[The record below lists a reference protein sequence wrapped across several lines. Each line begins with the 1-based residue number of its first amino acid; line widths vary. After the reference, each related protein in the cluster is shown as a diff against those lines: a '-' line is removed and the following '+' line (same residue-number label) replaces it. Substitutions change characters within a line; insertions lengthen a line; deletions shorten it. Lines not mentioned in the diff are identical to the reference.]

1 MSFIINKKINVRCS
15 YTIKCISVILA
26 VVCCGIFGVCEKY
39 VKSFPDDIT
48 VYGNENISY
57 NHSITISSNN
67 QSIKEIK
74 ANADI
79 GEISQ
84 VKNLTLFNIIPIK
97 EVNVHTVEK
106 RFVVPCDN
114 LFGIKFYTKGISVI
128 NCNNIELGFKTV
140 NPGAECGLRS
150 GDTILKINGK
160 DMTSCEDM
168 QSEIT
173 SSGGGSLNIE
183 CERQGEIFHTVITPV
198 QSDGEYRVGLWI
210 RDSCAGLGTMTFYD
224 PETNKFAALGHGIC
238 DSDTGELLPLDS
250 AEITQAKISTI
261 TKGTNGSPG
270 IINGYFASD
279 ETSGRA
285 LLNNETGLY
294 GILDNPTSYFEPIEI
309 ANIQDIRKGEAQI
322 LCTLDDGEPKY
333 YSIEITGVNYDE
345 KNKTKNLQIV
355 ATDNRRLE
363 KTGGIVQ
370 GMSGSPILQN
380 GKLVGAVTHVL
391 ITNSA
396 KGYGIFAQNMF
407 DEIDKKLN

>member
-1 MSFIINKKINVRCS
+1 MKKA
-15 YTIKCISVILA
+15 IKFISVILA
-26 VVCCGIFGVCEKY
+26 VVCCGIFGVCEKCE
-39 VKSFPDDIT
+39 KSFPNDIT
-48 VYGNENISY
+48 VYENEKFSFNY
-57 NHSITISSNN
+57 SITISPNN

-74 ANADI
+74 VNSDI
-79 GEISQ
+79 GENSKS
-84 VKNLTLFNIIPIK
+84 KNLMLLNIIPIK
-97 EVNVHTVEK
+97 EVNVQTVPK
-106 RFVVPCDN
+106 RCVIPCGT
-114 LFGIKFYTKGISVI
+114 LFGIKFHTKGVSVI
-128 NCNNIELGFKTV
+128 NCSDIESGVRTV
-140 NPGAECGLRS
+140 NPGEECGLRS

-160 DMTSCEDM
+160 DMTGCEDM
-168 QSEIT
+168 QNEIIT
-173 SSGGGSLNIE
+173 SGGESLNLE
-183 CERQGEIFHTVITPV
+183 CERQGEIFHTSITPV
-198 QSDGEYRVGLWI
+198 KSDGEYRVGLWI

-250 AEITQAKISTI
+250 AEITKAKISTI

-270 IINGYFASD
+270 SINGYFASD
-279 ETSGRA
+279 EASGRA
-285 LLNNETGLY
+285 VINNETGLY
-294 GILDNPTSYFEPIEI
+294 GILNSPASYFEPIEI
-309 ANIQDIRKGEAQI
+309 ANIQDVHKGAAQI

-355 ATDNRRLE
+355 ATDNRLLE

-391 ITNSA
+391 VTNSA

>member
-106 RFVVPCDN
+106 RFVVPCGN

-355 ATDNRRLE
+355 ATDNRLLE

>member
-355 ATDNRRLE
+355 ATDNRLLE
-363 KTGGIVQ
+363 KKGGIAQ

>member
-1 MSFIINKKINVRCS
+1 MRKV
-15 YTIKCISVILA
+15 IKSISVILA
-26 VVCCGIFGVCEKY
+26 VVCCGIFGVCEKCQ
-39 VKSFPDDIT
+39 KSFPSDIT
-48 VYGNENISY
+48 VYENENISY
-57 NHSITISSNN
+57 SYSITISPNN

-74 ANADI
+74 VNSDM
-79 GEISQ
+79 GEISKS
-84 VKNLTLFNIIPIK
+84 KNLMLMNIIPIK
-97 EVNVHTVEK
+97 EVNVRTVPK
-106 RFVVPCDN
+106 RFVVPCGT
-114 LFGIKFYTKGISVI
+114 LFGIKFHTKGISVI

-140 NPGAECGLRS
+140 NPGEECGLRS
-150 GDTILKINGK
+150 GDTILKINGR
-160 DMTSCEDM
+160 DMTSCTDM
-168 QSEIT
+168 QNEIAA
-173 SSGGGSLNIE
+173 SGGESLNME
-183 CERQGEIFHTVITPV
+183 CERQGEIFHANITPIE
-198 QSDGEYRVGLWI
+198 SDGEYRVGLWI

-270 IINGYFASD
+270 SINGYFASD
-279 ETSGRA
+279 EASGNA
-285 LLNNETGLY
+285 LINNETGLY
-294 GILDNPTSYFEPIEI
+294 GFLNNPISYFEPIEI
-309 ANIQDIRKGEAQI
+309 ANIQDVQKGAAQI

-355 ATDNRRLE
+355 ATDNRLLE

-407 DEIDKKLN
+407 DEIEKKIN

>member
-1 MSFIINKKINVRCS
+1 MINKKLNVRCS
-15 YTIKCISVILA
+15 QAIKCISIILA
-26 VVCCGIFGVCEKY
+26 VVCCGIFGVCEKCI
-39 VKSFPDDIT
+39 KSFPDDIT

-57 NHSITISSNN
+57 KYSITISPNN

-74 ANADI
+74 ANADM
-79 GEISQ
+79 GENSQ
-84 VKNLTLFNIIPIK
+84 IKNLTLLNIIPIK

-106 RFVVPCDN
+106 RFVVPCGN

-355 ATDNRRLE
+355 ATDNRLLE

>member
-1 MSFIINKKINVRCS
+1 M
-15 YTIKCISVILA
+15 
-26 VVCCGIFGVCEKY
+26 
-39 VKSFPDDIT
+39 
-48 VYGNENISY
+48 
-57 NHSITISSNN
+57 
-67 QSIKEIK
+67 
-74 ANADI
+74 
-79 GEISQ
+79 GEISKS
-84 VKNLTLFNIIPIK
+84 KNLMLMNIIPIK
-97 EVNVHTVEK
+97 EVNVRTVPK
-106 RFVVPCDN
+106 RFVVPCGT
-114 LFGIKFYTKGISVI
+114 LFGIKFHTKGISVI

-140 NPGAECGLRS
+140 NPGEECGLRS
-150 GDTILKINGK
+150 GDTILKINGR
-160 DMTSCEDM
+160 DMTSCTDM
-168 QSEIT
+168 QNEIAA
-173 SSGGGSLNIE
+173 SGGESLNME
-183 CERQGEIFHTVITPV
+183 CERQGEIFHANITPIE
-198 QSDGEYRVGLWI
+198 SDGEYRVGLWI

-270 IINGYFASD
+270 SINGYFASD
-279 ETSGRA
+279 EASGNA
-285 LLNNETGLY
+285 LINNETGLY
-294 GILDNPTSYFEPIEI
+294 GFLNNPISYFEPIEI
-309 ANIQDIRKGEAQI
+309 ANIQDVQKGAAQI

-355 ATDNRRLE
+355 ATDNRLLE

-407 DEIDKKLN
+407 DEIEKKIN